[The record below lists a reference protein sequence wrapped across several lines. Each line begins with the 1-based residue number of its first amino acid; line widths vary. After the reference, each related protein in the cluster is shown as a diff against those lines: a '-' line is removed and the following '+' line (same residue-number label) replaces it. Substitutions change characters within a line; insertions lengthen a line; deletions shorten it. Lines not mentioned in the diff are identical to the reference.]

1 MVADVPLGAFLS
13 GGIDSSTVVALM
25 QAQSTRP
32 IKTFTIGFHE
42 QAYNEA
48 EHAHRVA
55 QHLGTEHTELY
66 VTAAQAM
73 AVIPSLPTLYD
84 EPFADSSQIPTF
96 LVSQIAKQHVTV
108 SLSGDGGDELFGG
121 YNHYSLI
128 LNIWRRIGWIPWT
141 LRASLARC
149 LTILPTNT
157 WNSLFKRLSWILS
170 YDEYHKNTG
179 EKFYK
184 LADVLTLNSPEAIY
198 LNLISSWQKPN
209 GLMRETVKPTTIF
222 CDPMH
227 HPLISDPVNTMMYL
241 DQIGSLSDGILTKVD
256 RAAMGVSLETRAPFL
271 DHRVAEFSW
280 SLPLSMK
287 IKQGQSKWLVR
298 QVLKQYVPEA
308 LINRPKMGFGMP
320 LDQWLRKPLR
330 EWAEHLLNPE
340 ILSQQGFFHSQPIQK
355 KWQEHLSEKRNW
367 QRPLW
372 NILMFQAWLSEN
384 NFQRQ

>member
-1 MVADVPLGAFLS
+1 
-13 GGIDSSTVVALM
+13 
-25 QAQSTRP
+25 
-32 IKTFTIGFHE
+32 
-42 QAYNEA
+42 
-48 EHAHRVA
+48 
-55 QHLGTEHTELY
+55 
-66 VTAAQAM
+66 
-73 AVIPSLPTLYD
+73 
-84 EPFADSSQIPTF
+84 
-96 LVSQIAKQHVTV
+96 
-108 SLSGDGGDELFGG
+108 
-121 YNHYSLI
+121 
-128 LNIWRRIGWIPWT
+128 
-141 LRASLARC
+141 
-149 LTILPTNT
+149 
-157 WNSLFKRLSWILS
+157 
-170 YDEYHKNTG
+170 
-179 EKFYK
+179 
-184 LADVLTLNSPEAIY
+184 
-198 LNLISSWQKPN
+198 
-209 GLMRETVKPTTIF
+209 
-222 CDPMH
+222 
-227 HPLISDPVNTMMYL
+227 
-241 DQIGSLSDGILTKVD
+241 
-256 RAAMGVSLETRAPFL
+256 LETRAPFL